1 MYLTKL
7 VGQYGAKRWSFIA
20 SHFNQNEGRVGKQCR
35 ERWQNHLDPD
45 VSHQAWTLEEER
57 QLMAAHRDLGN
68 RWVEIAKRIDGRTD
82 SGCKNHFHKSSVQHR
97 WKTKGIDG
105 GLADPSPVVA
115 KSLDT
120 APQSPASDESEDE
133 EASAYA
139 LLAMLQ
145 QTPES

>member
-1 MYLTKL
+1 
-7 VGQYGAKRWSFIA
+7 
-20 SHFNQNEGRVGKQCR
+20 
-35 ERWQNHLDPD
+35 
-45 VSHQAWTLEEER
+45 LEEER

-82 SGCKNHFHKSSVQHR
+82 SGCKNHFHKSAVQHR

-105 GLADPSPVVA
+105 GLADPSPMVA

-120 APQSPASDESEDE
+120 APQSPAPSDESKDE